1 MRIGVFCQGSASLSR
16 LADVA
21 RQSFADLGHDASVKA
36 QSLDGMSS
44 CDFLVFMTEPGNLF
58 GGIPPHIA
66 AVLSKAEGLMGKR
79 CLAIV
84 RKSGFRPG
92 HSLRTLMNILEH
104 EGLVVVDSEMAS
116 NAGDIARIIRETPL
130 TRR

>member
-1 MRIGVFCQGSASLSR
+1 MRIGVFCQGSASLAR

-21 RQSFADLGHDASVKA
+21 RQSFADLGHDALLNA
-36 QSLDGMSS
+36 RSLDGLSS
-44 CDFLVFMTEPGNLF
+44 CDFLVFMAEPGNLF
-58 GGIPPHIA
+58 GGIPPRVA
-66 AVLSKAEGLMGKR
+66 AALSKAEGLIGKR

-92 HSLRTLMNILEH
+92 HTLRSLMNALEH
-104 EGLVVVDSEMAS
+104 EGMVVVDSELAS
-116 NAGDIARIIRETPL
+116 DAGDIARIVRETPL